1 MVDGLGQIKALLTAA
16 TIALITLLGGC
27 STTTVRAP
35 EIPPLENHE
44 IYDIPDIDP
53 LRMSPEMEE
62 FVDRHTSHKMGS
74 YEKLMDGKA
83 WSLTYATLD
92 PNLLNFNYDP
102 MLTLPADQA
111 FAEKRGN
118 CLTFSSLFIA
128 MARNAGLTAWYQ
140 EVKVPTEWS
149 AVRDTVLVSKHVNA
163 VVQSGSRTYTVDVS
177 RRKPER
183 LEVARKLSDTEAKA
197 QYYNNLGADALIV
210 NDLPRAYAYFRKA
223 LETQPGQ
230 AFLWSNLGVVFK
242 RNEQPEAALLAY
254 QTALSYDPNEMVALN
269 NTYAMYEEAGNAE
282 AAADIRHRVERNR
295 RKNPYYLLYL
305 AETAKEEHRWS
316 DAIDLL
322 NRAIRM
328 DKQEYR
334 FYYSLAQSQYHA
346 GQMSIAQTNLNR
358 AIELAPPNLE
368 DGPLTL
374 PGDEVY

>member
-1 MVDGLGQIKALLTAA
+1 MVDGLGQLKALLMAA
-16 TIALITLLGGC
+16 SIALVALSGGC

-35 EIPPLENHE
+35 EIPLLENQE
-44 IYDIPDIDP
+44 VYEIPDLDP
-53 LRMSPEMEE
+53 LKLSPDMKE
-62 FVDRHTSHKMGS
+62 FVDRHTNHKYGFS
-74 YEKLMDGKA
+74 ERRMDGRA
-83 WSLTYATLD
+83 WSLTYAVLD
-92 PNLLNFNYDP
+92 PSLLNFTYDP
-102 MLTLPADQA
+102 MVTLTADQA
-111 FAEKRGN
+111 FEQRRGN

-128 MARNAGLTAWYQ
+128 MARDAGLQAWYQ

-163 VVQSGSRTYTVDVS
+163 VVQSGSKTYTVDVS

-183 LEVARKLSDTEAKA
+183 LEVARKLRDSEAKA

-254 QTALSYDPNEMVALN
+254 QTALRYDPNEMVALN
-269 NTYAMYEEAGNAE
+269 NTYAMYEEAGNTE

-305 AETAKEEHRWS
+305 AETAKEERRWS

-322 NRAIRM
+322 NRAIKM
-328 DKQEYR
+328 DDEEYR

-346 GQMSIAQTNLNR
+346 GQMSIAQANLDK